1 MARCI
6 RLLLSY
12 ALFDLGI
19 SAACGHRHLAVE
31 SGRGGGVRRC
41 RRGRAT
47 RVGNLRYSH
56 RPHLVQGLLGGR
68 VPLSYGQLVGR
79 PRLPVQTAPF
89 ELIEVAV
96 VERREDNAL
105 LYAADAGFS
114 LELSARRLEAHHI
127 AFSHAQ
133 LLSVGG
139 MHLDPCVG
147 RRALELRSAGGLG
160 AGVEVVDRTAGC
172 IGEGVLLPGLLVRRL
187 VLSSEQERTPGGRKR
202 LVLHLRTLRA
212 RQEVAAVGL
221 AVVCLCVEVTVDVEA
236 LCALG
241 ILVGARPLDAAAI
254 PELVVGNTCIVAGA
268 SPRALLPSFE
278 GRLGVVPLYQ
288 GLPVFVPEI
297 HAPGVVQ
304 EDVEVALGL
313 AGGSTAFSERCT
325 VRSAFVKVPVFS
337 PQVAAGRT
345 TSAYWAVSVRK
356 MSCTTTKR
364 FSRSSISLTRASS
377 GRETAGLVALIQ
389 RKEIEPCSA

>member
-1 MARCI
+1 M
-6 RLLLSY
+6 RLLFPQV
-12 ALFDLGI
+12 LFGLGV
-19 SAACGHRHLAVE
+19 SATCGLRHLAVE
-31 SGRGGGVRRC
+31 SRRGGGCRGCRC
-41 RRGRAT
+41 GRAT
-47 RVGNLRYSH
+47 SVGNLRHSH
-56 RPHLVQGLLGGR
+56 RPHLVQRLLGGR
-68 VPLSYGQLVGR
+68 VPFSYGQLVGS
-79 PRLPVQTAPF
+79 PRVAVRTAPLA
-89 ELIEVAV
+89 LIEVPV
-96 VERREDNAL
+96 VKRREDHAL
-105 LYAADAGFS
+105 LYTADAGLR
-114 LELSARRLEAHHI
+114 LEPSARRLDAHHVTLPHTE
-127 AFSHAQ
+127 APGVRGREF
-133 LLSVGG
+133 
-139 MHLDPCVG
+139 DPDVR

-221 AVVCLCVEVTVDVEA
+221 AVVRLCVEVAVDVEA

-278 GRLGVVPLYQ
+278 GRLEVVPLYQ

-337 PQVAAGRT
+337 PQVAAGNT
-345 TSAYWAVSVRK
+345 TSAYCAVSVRK
-356 MSCTTTKR
+356 MSWTTTKR
-364 FSRSSISLTRASS
+364 SSFSRIERMRESS

-389 RKEIEPCSA
+389 SKEIEPCSA